1 MKFSVK
7 KLGKIGKIGK
17 MPNYQKL
24 LTNKY
29 ILYLVLLLSCVFLFS
44 LLLAK
49 KISLIILF
57 ALIGYIIWFYNK
69 NMTIVLGLS
78 LIITFI
84 ANLGVKVKEGLE
96 NASTTTTPTT
106 TTSTTPTTSTTTTP
120 TTSTTTPTSTPTTGT
135 TQKSNSLTDVVTAAL
150 SGSSNGTT
158 STPTTTGPTESMN
171 NISGKRNRL
180 DYASTVEDA
189 YDDLSKILGGDGI
202 KRLTGD
208 TQQLL
213 EQQVQLVDAMKTM
226 TPLIETAKGLLNG
239 LNIDGLNGL
248 TDIAQ
253 KLVPTK
259 Y

>member
-1 MKFSVK
+1 MKYSVK
-7 KLGKIGKIGK
+7 KLGKIGK
-17 MPNYQKL
+17 MLNYQKL

-29 ILYLVLLLSCVFLFS
+29 ILYLVLFLSCLFLFS

-49 KISLIILF
+49 NICLIIIF

-84 ANLGVKVKEGLE
+84 ASLGVKVKEGLE
-96 NASTTTTPTT
+96 NMSTDTTSVTGTKPKSATTPPATPPATTTTTPAT
-106 TTSTTPTTSTTTTP
+106 TTTTP
-120 TTSTTTPTSTPTTGT
+120 ATTTTPSTET
-135 TQKSNSLTDVVTAAL
+135 
-150 SGSSNGTT
+150 
-158 STPTTTGPTESMN
+158 MN

-239 LNIDGLNGL
+239 LNMDGLNGL
-248 TDIAQ
+248 TEIAQ
-253 KLVPTK
+253 KLMPTNR
-259 Y
+259 

>member
-1 MKFSVK
+1 MKFSLK
-7 KLGKIGKIGK
+7 KLGKISNSQRF
-17 MPNYQKL
+17 NYQRFNYQRL
-24 LTNKY
+24 ITNKY
-29 ILYLVLLLSCVFLFS
+29 ILYLVLFLSGIFLFS

-49 KISLIILF
+49 KMNLIILF

-78 LIITFI
+78 LILTFI
-84 ANLGVKVKEGLE
+84 ANLGVKVKEGMDNQSSDDKEKDKEKEKEKDDKNNL
-96 NASTTTTPTT
+96 TTKTKTDTETPTPKE
-106 TTSTTPTTSTTTTP
+106 SKPP
-120 TTSTTTPTSTPTTGT
+120 
-135 TQKSNSLTDVVTAAL
+135 
-150 SGSSNGTT
+150 
-158 STPTTTGPTESMN
+158 ESMN
-171 NISGKRNRL
+171 NISGGKRNRI

-239 LNIDGLNGL
+239 LNMDGLNGL
-248 TDIAQ
+248 TDIAE
-253 KLVPTK
+253 KIMPK
-259 Y
+259 K

>member
-7 KLGKIGKIGK
+7 KLGKIGK
-17 MPNYQKL
+17 MPNYQKI

-29 ILYLVLLLSCVFLFS
+29 ILYLVLFLSGMFLFS

-49 KISLIILF
+49 KLNLIILYS
-57 ALIGYIIWFYNK
+57 LIGYIIWFYNK

-78 LIITFI
+78 LILTFI
-84 ANLGVKVKEGLE
+84 ANLGVKVKEGME
-96 NASTTTTPTT
+96 NESKDDNNDDDKNKTDDDKDKSDDTSNSTTTQTPSSSSSSS
-106 TTSTTPTTSTTTTP
+106 STNPTPTTS
-120 TTSTTTPTSTPTTGT
+120 SKDGM
-135 TQKSNSLTDVVTAAL
+135 
-150 SGSSNGTT
+150 NGM
-158 STPTTTGPTESMN
+158 S
-171 NISGKRNRL
+171 IGKRNRI

-213 EQQVQLVDAMKTM
+213 EQQVQLVDAMKNM

-239 LNIDGLNGL
+239 LNMDGLNGL

-253 KLVPTK
+253 KLIPTK
-259 Y
+259 

>member
-1 MKFSVK
+1 MKYSLK
-7 KLGKIGKIGK
+7 KLGKIGK

-29 ILYLVLLLSCVFLFS
+29 ILYLVLFLSCLFLFS

-49 KISLIILF
+49 NICLIIIF

-84 ANLGVKVKEGLE
+84 ASLGVKVKEGLE
-96 NASTTTTPTT
+96 NMSTDTTSVTGTKPKSATTPPATPPATTTTTPAT
-106 TTSTTPTTSTTTTP
+106 TTTTP
-120 TTSTTTPTSTPTTGT
+120 ATTTTPSTET
-135 TQKSNSLTDVVTAAL
+135 
-150 SGSSNGTT
+150 
-158 STPTTTGPTESMN
+158 MN

>member
-7 KLGKIGKIGK
+7 KLGKIGK
-17 MPNYQKL
+17 MPNYQKI

-29 ILYLVLLLSCVFLFS
+29 ILYLVLFLSGIFLFS

-49 KISLIILF
+49 KLNLIILYS
-57 ALIGYIIWFYNK
+57 LIGYIIWFYNK
-69 NMTIVLGLS
+69 NMTIVLGLA
-78 LIITFI
+78 LILTFI
-84 ANLGVKVKEGLE
+84 ANLGVKVKEGME
-96 NASTTTTPTT
+96 NEGKDDNNDDKNKKDDSSKQPDDTSNSTTTQTPPSSS
-106 TTSTTPTTSTTTTP
+106 STNPTPTTS
-120 TTSTTTPTSTPTTGT
+120 SKDGM
-135 TQKSNSLTDVVTAAL
+135 
-150 SGSSNGTT
+150 NGM
-158 STPTTTGPTESMN
+158 S
-171 NISGKRNRL
+171 IGKRNRI

-213 EQQVQLVDAMKTM
+213 EQQVQLVDAMKNM

-239 LNIDGLNGL
+239 LNMDGLNGL

-253 KLVPTK
+253 KLIPTK
-259 Y
+259 

>member
-7 KLGKIGKIGK
+7 KLGKIGK

-29 ILYLVLLLSCVFLFS
+29 ILYLVLFLSGLFLFS

-49 KISLIILF
+49 KINLIILY

-78 LIITFI
+78 LILTFI
-84 ANLGVKVKEGLE
+84 ANLGVKVKEGME
-96 NASTTTTPTT
+96 NEDKDTTNTNDDKKEKKDNSDTTSTATTPTAT
-106 TTSTTPTTSTTTTP
+106 TTDTPKP
-120 TTSTTTPTSTPTTGT
+120 
-135 TQKSNSLTDVVTAAL
+135 KS
-150 SGSSNGTT
+150 
-158 STPTTTGPTESMN
+158 TESMN
-171 NISGKRNRL
+171 DMGGGKRNRI

-208 TQQLL
+208 TQNLL
-213 EQQVQLVDAMKTM
+213 EQQAQLVDAMKNM

-239 LNIDGLNGL
+239 LNMDGLNGL

-253 KLVPTK
+253 KLIPTK
-259 Y
+259 

>member
-7 KLGKIGKIGK
+7 KLGKIGK

-29 ILYLVLLLSCVFLFS
+29 ILYLVLFLSGLFLFS

-49 KISLIILF
+49 KINLIILY

-78 LIITFI
+78 LILTFI
-84 ANLGVKVKEGLE
+84 ANLGVKVKEGME
-96 NASTTTTPTT
+96 NEDKDTTNTNDDKKEKKDNSDTTSTATTPTAT
-106 TTSTTPTTSTTTTP
+106 TTDTPKP
-120 TTSTTTPTSTPTTGT
+120 
-135 TQKSNSLTDVVTAAL
+135 KS
-150 SGSSNGTT
+150 
-158 STPTTTGPTESMN
+158 TESMN
-171 NISGKRNRL
+171 DMGGGKRNRI

-202 KRLTGD
+202 RRLTGD
-208 TQQLL
+208 TQNLL
-213 EQQVQLVDAMKTM
+213 EQQAQLVDAMKNM

-239 LNIDGLNGL
+239 LNMDGLNGL

-253 KLVPTK
+253 KLIPTK
-259 Y
+259 

>member
-1 MKFSVK
+1 MYYIYMKYSLK
-7 KLGKIGKIGK
+7 KLGKIGK

-29 ILYLVLLLSCVFLFS
+29 ILYLVLFLSCLFLFS

-49 KISLIILF
+49 NICLIIIF

-84 ANLGVKVKEGLE
+84 ASLGVKVKEGLE
-96 NASTTTTPTT
+96 NMSTDTTDTTSVTGTKPKSATTTPATTTTTPA
-106 TTSTTPTTSTTTTP
+106 TTTTP
-120 TTSTTTPTSTPTTGT
+120 STET
-135 TQKSNSLTDVVTAAL
+135 
-150 SGSSNGTT
+150 
-158 STPTTTGPTESMN
+158 MN

-253 KLVPTK
+253 KLMPTNR
-259 Y
+259 

>member
-1 MKFSVK
+1 MKYPSK
-7 KLGKIGKIGK
+7 KLGKISKL
-17 MPNYQKL
+17 PNYQKL

-29 ILYLVLLLSCVFLFS
+29 ILYLVLFFSCIFLFS

-57 ALIGYIIWFYNK
+57 SLIGYVIWFYNK
-69 NMTIVLGLS
+69 NMTVVLGLA

-84 ANLGVKVKEGLE
+84 ANLGVKVKEGME
-96 NASTTTTPTT
+96 NSSNDSTSTTDAKSTSSTPNNSSTTTNNN
-106 TTSTTPTTSTTTTP
+106 TSVTNTKNKDDKPKTENMDIM
-120 TTSTTTPTSTPTTGT
+120 
-135 TQKSNSLTDVVTAAL
+135 SNK
-150 SGSSNGTT
+150 
-158 STPTTTGPTESMN
+158 
-171 NISGKRNRL
+171 KRNRI

-202 KRLTGD
+202 QRLTGD

-213 EQQVQLVDAMKTM
+213 EQQVQLVDAMKNM

-239 LNIDGLNGL
+239 LNMDGLNGL

-253 KLVPTK
+253 KLLPNK
-259 Y
+259 

>member
-7 KLGKIGKIGK
+7 KLGKIGN

-29 ILYLVLLLSCVFLFS
+29 ILYLVLFLSGLFLFS

-49 KISLIILF
+49 KVNLIILY

-78 LIITFI
+78 LILTFI
-84 ANLGVKVKEGLE
+84 ANLGVKVKEGME
-96 NASTTTTPTT
+96 NEVKDKTNTDDEKKDKSKTDTTTTKTPTATTTT
-106 TTSTTPTTSTTTTP
+106 TTSDTPKP
-120 TTSTTTPTSTPTTGT
+120 
-135 TQKSNSLTDVVTAAL
+135 KS
-150 SGSSNGTT
+150 
-158 STPTTTGPTESMN
+158 TESMN
-171 NISGKRNRL
+171 DMSGGKRNRI

-208 TQQLL
+208 TQNLL
-213 EQQVQLVDAMKTM
+213 EQQAQLVDAMKNM

-239 LNIDGLNGL
+239 LNMDGLNGL

-253 KLVPTK
+253 KLIPTK
-259 Y
+259 

>member
-7 KLGKIGKIGK
+7 KLGKIGK
-17 MPNYQKL
+17 MQNYQKL

-29 ILYLVLLLSCVFLFS
+29 ILYLVLFLSGMFLFS

-49 KISLIILF
+49 KLNLIILF
-57 ALIGYIIWFYNK
+57 SLIGYIIWFYNK

-78 LIITFI
+78 LILTFI
-84 ANLGVKVKEGLE
+84 ANLGVKVKEGME
-96 NASTTTTPTT
+96 NEDKDTTTNTTNTTDKKTDDKKNPEPTTTTTTTPNE
-106 TTSTTPTTSTTTTP
+106 SKKPI
-120 TTSTTTPTSTPTTGT
+120 
-135 TQKSNSLTDVVTAAL
+135 
-150 SGSSNGTT
+150 
-158 STPTTTGPTESMN
+158 ESMN
-171 NISGKRNRL
+171 GISGGKRNRI

-213 EQQVQLVDAMKTM
+213 EQQVQLVDAMKNM
-226 TPLIETAKGLLNG
+226 TPLIESAKGLLNG
-239 LNIDGLNGL
+239 LNMDGLNGL

-253 KLVPTK
+253 KLIPTK
-259 Y
+259 

>member
-7 KLGKIGKIGK
+7 KLGKIGK
-17 MPNYQKL
+17 MPNYQKI

-29 ILYLVLLLSCVFLFS
+29 ILYLVLFLSGMFLFS

-49 KISLIILF
+49 KLNLIILYS
-57 ALIGYIIWFYNK
+57 LIGYIIWFYNK

-78 LIITFI
+78 LILTFI
-84 ANLGVKVKEGLE
+84 ANLGVKVKEGME
-96 NASTTTTPTT
+96 NESKDDNNDDDKNKTDDDKDKSDDTSNSTTTQTPSSSSSSSSS
-106 TTSTTPTTSTTTTP
+106 STNPTPTTS
-120 TTSTTTPTSTPTTGT
+120 SKDGM
-135 TQKSNSLTDVVTAAL
+135 
-150 SGSSNGTT
+150 NGM
-158 STPTTTGPTESMN
+158 S
-171 NISGKRNRL
+171 IGKRNRI

-213 EQQVQLVDAMKTM
+213 EQQVQLVDAMKNM

-239 LNIDGLNGL
+239 LNMDGLNGL

-253 KLVPTK
+253 KLIPTK
-259 Y
+259 